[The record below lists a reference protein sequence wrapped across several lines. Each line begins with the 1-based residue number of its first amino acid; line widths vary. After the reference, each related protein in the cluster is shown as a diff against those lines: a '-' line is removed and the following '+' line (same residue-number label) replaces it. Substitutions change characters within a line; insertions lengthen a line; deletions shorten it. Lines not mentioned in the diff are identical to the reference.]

1 MPSVRS
7 TVSFQCLF
15 DYLKFDW
22 TAPDNSWAE
31 SFINFFLP
39 EFMTFFIKIQE
50 ILTLQLVCMKK
61 NSKNYHTAD
70 RSALLGFYFDT
81 KQASVISD
89 G

>member
-1 MPSVRS
+1 
-7 TVSFQCLF
+7 
-15 DYLKFDW
+15 
-22 TAPDNSWAE
+22 
-31 SFINFFLP
+31 
-39 EFMTFFIKIQE
+39 MTFFIKIQE